1 MLMTL
6 IPSLR
11 MYKQDKYYLNK
22 SLDILKSVVNDLNE
36 QTVKYQTVR

>member
-22 SLDILKSVVNDLNE
+22 SLDILKSVNDLNE